1 MEVSEIAKLLKDPMW
16 RISHLYEI
24 KLTDGNI
31 IPYKPR
37 KFQEELHRACYCE
50 GEASFFDTKEQAS
63 GVFYGDRCDDGRHGG
78 F

>member
-1 MEVSEIAKLLKDPMW
+1 MEVREIAKLLKDPMW

-50 GEASFFDTKEQAS
+50 GKRRF
-63 GVFYGDRCDDGRHGG
+63 
-78 F
+78 